1 MSPQGSCFTRKLN
14 YLRKLRYS
22 LIHTFQVILLHVSSD
37 SKQDEEDTPFMI
49 DVDNTLKDVLIVLSA
64 EGDLEITLLNP
75 TGKN

>member
-1 MSPQGSCFTRKLN
+1 MSPQGSCFARKLN
-14 YLRKLRYS
+14 YLRKLRNS

-37 SKQDEEDTPFMI
+37 SEQDEEDTPFMI

-64 EGDLEITLLNP
+64 EGDLGITLLNP